1 MEYIRK
7 NIILVPTD
15 FSEVADYAIEH
26 AIGTAKSL
34 NYEICLVHIIN
45 KDTKSQLKKD
55 KQDMEVIHQ
64 RLEKKANEIKANN
77 NLKVT
82 YVAKE
87 GSLFT
92 TIADVTRETGAN
104 LVVMGTHGKI
114 GSQKV
119 FGSYAFKVIV
129 ASPAPLMLVQ
139 KRAFEGGYKHIIL
152 PLDDSLES
160 KQKVKWAIYVAKKFQ
175 STVHI
180 FAMKETDE
188 VLKRKVRHN
197 LKQIKTILTQNNI
210 LCTEKIADKVGGFP
224 KQIVKHAVEIKADM
238 IMIMTNPDQ
247 LVPSFILT
255 PNDEKII
262 FNEAKIPVLCIN
274 PVDMNFQ
281 VGGF

>member
-26 AIGTAKSL
+26 AIGMAKSL
-34 NYEICLVHIIN
+34 NYEICLVHVIN

-55 KQDMEVIHQ
+55 KQNMEVIHQ
-64 RLEKKANEIKANN
+64 RLEKKANEIKVNH

-87 GSLFT
+87 GSIFT
-92 TIADVTRETGAN
+92 AIANITRETGSN
-104 LVVMGTHGKI
+104 LVVMGTHGKV
-114 GSQKV
+114 GTQKM
-119 FGSYAFKVIV
+119 FGSFAFKVIV
-129 ASPAPLMLVQ
+129 SSPAPIMIVQ
-139 KRAFEGGYKHIIL
+139 KRGFEGGYKNIVL
-152 PLDDSLES
+152 PLDDTLES

-210 LCTEKIADKVGGFP
+210 PCIDTIADKVGAFP
-224 KQIVKHAVEIKADM
+224 KQVVKHAVQIKADM

-255 PNDEKII
+255 PNDEKVI

>member
-55 KQDMEVIHQ
+55 KQDMEFIHQ
-64 RLEKKANEIKANN
+64 RLEKKANEIKTNH

-82 YVAKE
+82 YIAKE

-114 GSQKV
+114 GTQKV

-139 KRAFEGGYKHIIL
+139 KRAFDGGYKHIIL